1 MRGKSQPTGALSLPG
16 SEVAGPL
23 AHSEVGAQEDLCAS
37 VPPQLKRHHLTAPC
51 HPVLSHLRHVQTRVS
66 ATDVSAAP
74 PATAARVPAVGA
86 SVGQACLRHLQR
98 ELPQGE
104 ASLPSLMSPL
114 PSVPSCL
121 RCVQLGRGRVLPG
134 LAVASVDTLG
144 TARLPSLATASRIFI
159 HPRIVLP
166 LACDPTRRAGARPNV
181 EGSSGPGAAEVG
193 NGGGARFEGVARSR
207 SAGKA

>member
-144 TARLPSLATASRIFI
+144 TARLPSLATASRIFT
-159 HPRIVLP
+159 HALSSPWPVTQSGGQGPVPTWKGP
-166 LACDPTRRAGARPNV
+166 LGLGLLRWAT
-181 EGSSGPGAAEVG
+181 EGGPG
-193 NGGGARFEGVARSR
+193 SR
-207 SAGKA
+207 E